1 MKKAE
6 INHKIYGI
14 EPPKCYYGT
23 QKKIS
28 TDLTGTIE
36 QLDLKILKNEAKYH
50 RHHHDQNSD
59 SDEEDE
65 GTGGAGRRR
74 SNNVPWYDRYII
86 ERTSLKWVLWNLINT
101 IVSIISAFLYAYMCA
116 FGLKEGTFLYQV
128 DSIFEIIFISDS
140 LVQFIVEYEDEK
152 TRKPVKNL

>member
-14 EPPKCYYGT
+14 EPPKCYHGA
-23 QKKIS
+23 QKKHS
-28 TDLTGTIE
+28 ADLTGTIE
-36 QLDLKILKNEAKYH
+36 QLDLKILQNEAKYH
-50 RHHHDQNSD
+50 HHHHIENEVSD
-59 SDEEDE
+59 SEDDE

-86 ERTSLKWVLWNLINT
+86 ERTSTKWVLWNLLNT

-116 FGLKEGTFLYQV
+116 FGLKEGTFLY
-128 DSIFEIIFISDS
+128 
-140 LVQFIVEYEDEK
+140 
-152 TRKPVKNL
+152 